1 MRQVSERLLAAVY
14 ADASAAVLVPLVQ
27 LSHPDWGDPVRFVRN
42 DEPVAH
48 AGEEYLPFPFEITLP
63 DDEDEGFPVLKWTA
77 SNVSREI
84 IGQFRAITGEVLGRV
99 VYVLTSH
106 PEIVEVGP
114 FEVEITGIE
123 YDALTI
129 SGVMT
134 IEPILQEQF
143 GYLEMTPGTTP
154 ALF

>member
-1 MRQVSERLLAAVY
+1 MRQITSRLLAELY
-14 ADASAAVLVPLVQ
+14 AGESSAVLVPLVK
-27 LSHPDWGDPVRFVRN
+27 LTHANWS
-42 DEPVAH
+42 EPVLLVRDDAALIH
-48 AGEEYLPFPFEITLP
+48 AGEEYLPFPFEISLP
-63 DDEDEGFPVLKWTA
+63 DDRDKGFPVLKWSA

-106 PEIVEVGP
+106 PDVVEVGP

>member
-1 MRQVSERLLAAVY
+1 MRPVTDRLLAELY
-14 ADASAAVLVPLVQ
+14 ASESSAILTPLVK
-27 LSHPDWGDPVRFVRN
+27 LTHPDWSQPVRLVR
-42 DEPVAH
+42 DTQALTH
-48 AGEEYLPFPFEITLP
+48 GGEEYRPFPFQITLP
-63 DDEDEGFPVLKWTA
+63 DDRDKGFPVLKWTA
-77 SNVSREI
+77 ENVSREI

-106 PEIVEVGP
+106 PEVIEVGP